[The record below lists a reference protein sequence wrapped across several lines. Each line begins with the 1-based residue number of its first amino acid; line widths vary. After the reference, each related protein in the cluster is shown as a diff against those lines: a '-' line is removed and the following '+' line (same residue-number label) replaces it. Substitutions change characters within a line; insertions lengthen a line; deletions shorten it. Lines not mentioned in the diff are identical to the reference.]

1 MINYIL
7 LGIVIFSGFLSNFT
21 REKRFYL
28 LQATIMVT
36 IETFLCSIL
45 FIIFI
50 SLIFY
55 TALNHFLL
63 SNLSS
68 LFSLVLL
75 VALING
81 LILYWINVFVIARF
95 TIDVQVLT
103 LCEYIIQWSLIYV
116 TVYQVV
122 FDNLITSV
130 NFFNNKQLT
139 IEKLD
144 ITNPADLILL
154 VLPSLISVWVAIV
167 LYKVKVN
174 TL

>member
-1 MINYIL
+1 
-7 LGIVIFSGFLSNFT
+7 
-21 REKRFYL
+21 
-28 LQATIMVT
+28 MVT